1 MERWV
6 IAAKKA
12 DFKRTAELF
21 HIDQVTARL
30 IRNRDVTG
38 DEAIRRYLHGDLSEL
53 PLMEGDEG
61 VAEAVDILRDKIR
74 MRRPVRIIG
83 DYDIDGVT
91 ASYILQKGLERVGAR
106 VDVMIPDRITDG
118 YGINESLIAAAA
130 RDGID
135 TIVTS

>member
-1 MERWV
+1 
-6 IAAKKA
+6 
-12 DFKRTAELF
+12 
-21 HIDQVTARL
+21 
-30 IRNRDVTG
+30 
-38 DEAIRRYLHGDLSEL
+38 
-53 PLMEGDEG
+53 MEGDEG

-130 RDGID
+130 QGRY
-135 TIVTS
+135 